1 MLFQIEHDP
10 AEMYPIAS
18 NTTEYKT
25 VMAQINQGLADHKNS
40 IIYYKVTLKKNEGEK
55 ECCL

>member
-18 NTTEYKT
+18 NTTEYRT
-25 VMAQINQGLADHKNS
+25 VMTKINQGLADHKNS
-40 IIYYKVTLKKNEGEK
+40 IIYYKVTREK
-55 ECCL
+55 E